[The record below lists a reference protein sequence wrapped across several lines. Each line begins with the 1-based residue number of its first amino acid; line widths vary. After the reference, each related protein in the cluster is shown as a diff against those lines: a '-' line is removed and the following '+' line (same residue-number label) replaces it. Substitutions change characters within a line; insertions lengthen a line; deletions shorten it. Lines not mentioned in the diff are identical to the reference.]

1 MKRPL
6 LLTSRAGMTLVELL
20 VAGAV
25 SSMIFCS
32 LIAGTVALRR
42 AIDAADYHVTAQNEQ
57 LRITDYLGRD
67 LRTGSNV
74 AVVNSGAR
82 VNVSRPVDDSGSL
95 AVHLELPLLG
105 SLQVGDSS
113 GSSQSISYYREGDRF
128 IREVNGVQTEIAR
141 TVSSF
146 RASRTGS
153 MLEVTLTFSPKFS
166 KSSAATSQNA
176 TQLTTR
182 IFLRN
187 SPG

>member
-1 MKRPL
+1 MKRPIL
-6 LLTSRAGMTLVELL
+6 IAHRSGMTLVELL

-25 SSMIFCS
+25 TSVIFCC
-32 LIAGTVALRR
+32 LIVGTVALRR
-42 AIDAADYHVTAQNEQ
+42 AIEAADYHVTAQNEQ
-57 LRITDYLGRD
+57 LRIMDYLGRD

-74 AVVNSGAR
+74 EVVNGGTR
-82 VNVSRPVDDSGSL
+82 VNVSRPIDDTGSL
-95 AVHLELPLLG
+95 AVHLELPILG

-113 GSSQSISYYREGDRF
+113 GSSESVAYYREGDRF

-141 TVSSF
+141 TISSF
-146 RASRTGS
+146 TATRTGS

-166 KSSAATSQNA
+166 RSAAAA
-176 TQLTTR
+176 TQQATQMTTR